1 MEMLQTNTTI
11 TYTSNDEKPRC
22 ECCDNYKNIETGNCK
37 EFCGESNRFCYY
49 MRTIQKVEN

>member
-1 MEMLQTNTTI
+1 MLQTNTTI

-22 ECCDNYKNIETGNCK
+22 ECCDNYKNIETRRCK
-37 EFCGESNRFCYY
+37 EFCGELNGFCYY